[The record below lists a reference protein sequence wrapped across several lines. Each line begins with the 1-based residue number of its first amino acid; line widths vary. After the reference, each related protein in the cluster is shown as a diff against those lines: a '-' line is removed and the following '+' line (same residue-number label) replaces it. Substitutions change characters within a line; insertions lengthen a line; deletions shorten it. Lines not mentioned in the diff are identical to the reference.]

1 MDFGSEE
8 GEDRISGLPDHIIC
22 HILSFLPTKYAVA
35 TSILS
40 ARWKYLWTSVAILD
54 FDARLHR
61 ELYPL
66 LNINANQGS
75 EITFQNFV
83 NRVMLL
89 NDIPHIQKFRLIYEC
104 HNSPAPICTW
114 LHVAISRDILELELD
129 FFLSVQKEFIRFPRK
144 FFMSNTLV
152 VLKLS
157 RMPFTVPSF
166 VCFPMLKILE
176 IRRVMYLDDKCT
188 QNLLLGCQVLEE
200 LVIEETTREKPRVI
214 DISIHTLKYF
224 SFSYKF
230 VTDISVDCPYKFFI
244 NAPNLEYFHVKGRI
258 SDEFVV
264 KNLETLINA
273 HLDLRHTAVPADNY
287 SLCHQRVCNLFKGLA
302 NTKLLMLS
310 NDLVQLLCAVHDLN
324 LPRFFNLTTLS
335 LGIGVDFCWKKLV
348 IEFIKCSPDLEVLIL
363 NNKQQG
369 IIRDIDELRKTP
381 PRSMPEYLLSH
392 LKNIFI
398 QEIYSNFLPEDVE
411 RLLHDVNILKRLNM
425 KCQCPFRLRSQIGHT
440 FEPYKIRYTMT
451 EIEDVD
457 RISSLPD
464 VILTH
469 ILSFL
474 QTKEAVATSLMM
486 HLSYDSFDFSARTSE
501 EEKVRPLK
509 GNLVSENLKVLKLE
523 GDSIAPWFSLSN
535 LFLPKLLIFHLENF
549 EFIDEDVCLDDIFWS
564 GLPCLEEFV
573 ISYCQNLV
581 IFCFRSSSL
590 RRLEMRGILTRLQSP
605 IVIIDAPSLEY
616 LSTYDH
622 VSYTKLKINAPSL
635 VEAQLQFWGYRS
647 GIELVEIL
655 KQIPSL
661 KTLHIFTTAELLYH
675 FAADLRAVIQLPVFP
690 KLTCLDVSSAWLY
703 HKHPSHLMM
712 LVLLCEHAPNLVSL
726 IYGDKHP
733 SSDFKWEELSDL
745 PPTLVP
751 KCLSSTLKVIDIYSY
766 RMIDDAV
773 TKYLL
778 QYATVLEII
787 RIHLKEYS
795 MKEIDAIS
803 KLMKIP
809 IASSVCKIVICRDL

>member
-66 LNINANQGS
+66 ININANQGS

-363 NNKQQG
+363 NNKQG

-440 FEPYKIRYTMT
+440 FEPY
-451 EIEDVD
+451 
-457 RISSLPD
+457 
-464 VILTH
+464 
-469 ILSFL
+469 
-474 QTKEAVATSLMM
+474 
-486 HLSYDSFDFSARTSE
+486 
-501 EEKVRPLK
+501 
-509 GNLVSENLKVLKLE
+509 
-523 GDSIAPWFSLSN
+523 
-535 LFLPKLLIFHLENF
+535 
-549 EFIDEDVCLDDIFWS
+549 
-564 GLPCLEEFV
+564 
-573 ISYCQNLV
+573 
-581 IFCFRSSSL
+581 
-590 RRLEMRGILTRLQSP
+590 
-605 IVIIDAPSLEY
+605 
-616 LSTYDH
+616 
-622 VSYTKLKINAPSL
+622 
-635 VEAQLQFWGYRS
+635 
-647 GIELVEIL
+647 
-655 KQIPSL
+655 
-661 KTLHIFTTAELLYH
+661 
-675 FAADLRAVIQLPVFP
+675 
-690 KLTCLDVSSAWLY
+690 
-703 HKHPSHLMM
+703 
-712 LVLLCEHAPNLVSL
+712 
-726 IYGDKHP
+726 
-733 SSDFKWEELSDL
+733 
-745 PPTLVP
+745 
-751 KCLSSTLKVIDIYSY
+751 
-766 RMIDDAV
+766 
-773 TKYLL
+773 
-778 QYATVLEII
+778 
-787 RIHLKEYS
+787 
-795 MKEIDAIS
+795 
-803 KLMKIP
+803 
-809 IASSVCKIVICRDL
+809 